1 MGRNPCV
8 CPSLIDMC
16 WLWVADFW
24 DDTGAMGHL
33 TTRFTKHF
41 SDWEL
46 GIVETFLSR
55 LKGNLIRRDDNDKV
69 VWKNDKKGSFSIKSF
84 YEVLDVRRVIIVLK
98 NIIWNLWVPSK
109 VTFLHGNLIRE
120 EEC

>member
-33 TTRFTKHF
+33 TTCFTRHF

>member
-1 MGRNPCV
+1 MV
-8 CPSLIDMC
+8 
-16 WLWVADFW
+16 
-24 DDTGAMGHL
+24 
-33 TTRFTKHF
+33 
-41 SDWEL
+41 
-46 GIVETFLSR
+46 
-55 LKGNLIRRDDNDKV
+55 RRDDNDKV
-69 VWKNDKKGSFSIKSF
+69 VCKNDKKGSFSIKSF